1 MSHPTPPP
9 VVGDLSEPHPVGPGE
24 PAEPLPR
31 LVDERS
37 APGFRDLFGR
47 CCAESTDLDVA
58 IARIRLGGLELR
70 MGELSRLSSIRVVL
84 AEVNAVRLAAEADA
98 ALADAAKRE
107 NVEVLRLLFR
117 AGRLHLRAAPLAG
130 WSPDFSVFGIAGT
143 ASCAIVGPHWFQKPY
158 PHPGPALASIHGP
171 QDARRLAVRFSELW
185 MAAHDIGPAIQAILE
200 GAARR
205 GAPTGVSVDTNRLQE

>member
-1 MSHPTPPP
+1 MSHRTPPP
-9 VVGDLSEPHPVGPGE
+9 VPGPLPGLLFQGQSGT
-24 PAEPLPR
+24 PEPLPR

-37 APGFRDLFGR
+37 APGFRELFGN
-47 CCAESTDLDVA
+47 CCAASTALDVA

-70 MGELSRLSSIRVVL
+70 AGELSRLTSIRVVL

-130 WSPDFSVFGIAGT
+130 WSPDFSVFSVSGA

-158 PHPGPALASIHGP
+158 PHPGPALASLHGAE
-171 QDARRLAVRFSELW
+171 DARRLSARFSELW

-200 GAARR
+200 GAALR
-205 GAPTGVSVDTNRLQE
+205 GAPRGVHLG